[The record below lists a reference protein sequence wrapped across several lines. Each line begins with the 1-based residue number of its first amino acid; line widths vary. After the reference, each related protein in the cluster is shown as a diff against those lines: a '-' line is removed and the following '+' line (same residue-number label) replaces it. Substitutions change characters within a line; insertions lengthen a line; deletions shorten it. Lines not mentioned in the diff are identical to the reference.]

1 MYPLKILSWTAMTC
15 LFIKNQLD
23 GKDKVI
29 NTLLEK
35 LVKKTSWRN
44 STSQATINGSS
55 VIQTS
60 YVIQATS
67 VKTQHDNINMN
78 QNSTINNITTTQNI
92 TQVITKTDVSLT
104 FTENTKNKSDIENKC
119 ITICRESIVQDQ
131 PIENP
136 KCIKKLVIILGDS
149 MIKHTNGWKIAKKL
163 KPKCKIFVITFPGA
177 TTQCMADYMKPSI

>member
-1 MYPLKILSWTAMTC
+1 MTC